1 MREAAMKQVL
11 AIVFAL
17 VLAGCATA
25 PDAGQPLPVRVVSF
39 NVWGAGGNAGKPI
52 DETVAVLKALDAD
65 IIGLQETQLEG
76 EICSGDICPARGES
90 RAPALAEAL
99 GYYHYVQRKENAALW
114 SNAILS
120 RWPISAATQNDLG
133 VRIEAP
139 GRTLYT
145 FNVHLWDYPY
155 QPYQFAGIPYETA
168 PFLTTPEEGVQAAR
182 AARGGAVDLL
192 VAELGE
198 ARTGDAIF
206 VTGDFNEPS
215 WRDWTER
222 AKAAGRHPQA
232 VVFPAAKMLEEAG
245 LTDTY
250 RFVHPDELAKPGFT
264 WSPTTAPSDPADH
277 HDRIDYVFAG
287 GPLLSVTNAQ
297 VAGEAVPPAEIAFIP
312 WPSDHR
318 AVVAD
323 VTIGR

>member
-1 MREAAMKQVL
+1 
-11 AIVFAL
+11 
-17 VLAGCATA
+17 
-25 PDAGQPLPVRVVSF
+25 
-39 NVWGAGGNAGKPI
+39 
-52 DETVAVLKALDAD
+52 
-65 IIGLQETQLEG
+65 
-76 EICSGDICPARGES
+76 
-90 RAPALAEAL
+90 
-99 GYYHYVQRKENAALW
+99 
-114 SNAILS
+114 
-120 RWPISAATQNDLG
+120 
-133 VRIEAP
+133 
-139 GRTLYT
+139 
-145 FNVHLWDYPY
+145 
-155 QPYQFAGIPYETA
+155 
-168 PFLTTPEEGVQAAR
+168 
-182 AARGGAVDLL
+182 

-318 AVVAD
+318 AAVAD